1 MAAQMTIY
9 FANCTEMPTNCLYP
23 HKIDIVDEASAK
35 ECFSHDYV
43 CCEFKKY
50 YRSNA
55 NFIRSNCIAVDID
68 NDHSDNPENWITEEH
83 ISQKFTNITFA
94 IHYSRNHMKIKGSKS
109 ARPRFHI
116 IIATKDVKD
125 AEACK
130 SLKERLQRQLPFI
143 DTHAVDTAHFFF
155 GTKEPDV
162 IYHPGAKTLEDFL
175 DTEEADDSW
184 ADTLGSIPEGSRNST
199 LSHKAGILIKRLG
212 DTDEAKKVFMEESEK
227 CTPLLPDAELEKI
240 WRNAQTFYKKV
251 SSQENY
257 ILPEIYNFKPRLMP
271 LDFSDV
277 GQAEVL
283 TQELGSSLVFTTE
296 TGYLNFNG
304 VYWEESEERA
314 QGKVHNLTSS
324 QLDDADS
331 YIQKALEF
339 MNHTGA
345 SALLLGMSKQ
355 KAMSLFTPEQKAS
368 YQMFE
373 RAQNYKAFVIK
384 RRDSKYVSATLK
396 EARPMLL
403 KSFRDLDANADDL
416 NTPAGIYHLPDGLSG
431 IRAHEAEA
439 LMTKVTSVA
448 PNDTG
453 MNLWKEALNLFF
465 CGDVELIDYVQ
476 KIVGLAAIGKV
487 YVEALI
493 IAYGEGRNGKS
504 TFWNTISKV
513 LGTYSGNISA
523 DALTVG
529 CRRNVKP
536 ELAEAKGKRLLIASE
551 LEEGMRLNTS
561 IVKQLCSTDD
571 IYGEKKY
578 HSPGSFSPSHILVLF
593 TNFLPKVG
601 VSDPGTW
608 RRLIVIPFKAKIEG
622 NSDIKNYSDYIYEN
636 AGGAVLSWIIE
647 GAKKV
652 YDCNFQIEPPL
663 CVQEAI
669 KAYRDDNDWL
679 NDFLYECCE
688 IDDSYKEKSGDLYT
702 EYRNHCAGTGEY
714 TRSTSDFY
722 TAIEHAGFER
732 KRDKSG
738 RYVLG
743 LRIKPLFSA

>member
-1 MAAQMTIY
+1 MSSQMTVY
-9 FANCTEMPTNCLYP
+9 YANCTEKPTNCRYP
-23 HKIDIVDEASAK
+23 NKIDIVDEATAK
-35 ECFSHDYV
+35 ECFSRDYV
-43 CCEFKKY
+43 CCEFKKH

-55 NFIRSNCIAVDID
+55 NFIKSNCIAVDID
-68 NDHSDNPENWITEEH
+68 NDHSDNPEDWITADY
-83 ISQKFTNITFA
+83 ISQKLTDVTFA
-94 IHYSRNHMKIKGSKS
+94 IHYSRNHMKSKGSKS

-116 IIATKDVKD
+116 VISTQKITN
-125 AEACK
+125 EEECL
-130 SLKERLQRQLPFI
+130 SIKERLQRQLPFI
-143 DTHAVDTAHFFF
+143 DAHAIDTAHFFF
-155 GTKEPDV
+155 GTNEPEV
-162 IYHPGAKTLEDFL
+162 TYYSGSKTLEDFL
-175 DTEEADDSW
+175 DTEEVTDTW
-184 ADTLGSIPEGSRNST
+184 ADTLDSIPEGSRNST

-212 DTDEAKKVFMEESEK
+212 DSDDAKQVFMEEAEK
-227 CTPLLPDAELEKI
+227 CTPPLPDDELEHI
-240 WRNAQTFYKKV
+240 WKNAQNFYKRV
-251 SSQENY
+251 SEQEDY
-257 ILPEIYNFKPRLMP
+257 IPPEIYNYEPCLMP
-271 LDFSDV
+271 IDFSDV

-283 TQELGSSLVFTTE
+283 TRELGSSLVFTTE

-314 QGKVHNLTSS
+314 QGKVHELTSS
-324 QLDDADS
+324 QLDDADA

-355 KAMSLFTPEQKAS
+355 KALSLFTPEQKAS

-373 RAQNYKAFVIK
+373 RAQNYKSFVVK
-384 RRDSKYVSATLK
+384 RRDSKYTSATLK

-403 KSFRDLDANADDL
+403 KTLRDLDAIADDL
-416 NTPAGIYHLPDGLSG
+416 NTPSGIYHLPDGING
-431 IRAHEAEA
+431 IREHDASA
-439 LMTKVTSVA
+439 LMTKVTSVS
-448 PNDTG
+448 PDNNG
-453 MNLWKEALNLFF
+453 MDLWQEALNLFF

-578 HSPGSFSPSHILVLF
+578 HNPGSFSPSHILVLF

-601 VSDPGTW
+601 VSDSGTW

-622 NSDIKNYSDYIYEN
+622 NSDIKNYSDYLYEN
-636 AGGAVLSWIIE
+636 SGGAVLSWIIE

-652 YDCNFQIEPPL
+652 YDCNFKIEPPI

-688 IDDSYKEKSGDLYT
+688 INDSYKEKSGDLYT
-702 EYRNHCAGTGEY
+702 EYRNHCSCTGEY

-743 LRIKPLFSA
+743 LRIKPLLAA

>member
-1 MAAQMTIY
+1 MAAQITIY
-9 FANCTEMPTNCLYP
+9 YANCTENPTNCRYP
-23 HKIDIVDEASAK
+23 NKIDIMDAASAK

-43 CCEFKKY
+43 CCKFKNH

-68 NDHSDNPENWITEEH
+68 NDHSDNPDDWITADY
-83 ISQKFTNITFA
+83 ISQKFSDVTFA
-94 IHYSRNHMKIKGSKS
+94 LHYSRNHMKIKGSKS

-116 IIATKDVKD
+116 IIATKEINDS
-125 AEACK
+125 ETCQ
-130 SLKERLQRQLPFI
+130 SLKKRLQRHFPFV
-143 DTHAVDTAHFFF
+143 DTHAIDTAHFFF
-155 GTKEPDV
+155 GTSEPEV
-162 IYHPGAKTLEDFL
+162 YYHPGSLTLEDYL
-175 DTEEADDSW
+175 INDEKDDAW
-184 ADTLGSIPEGSRNST
+184 ADSLDSIPEGSRNST

-212 DTDEAKKVFMEESEK
+212 NTDDAKKAFLNEAGK
-227 CTPLLPDAELEKI
+227 CTPPLPDEELEQI
-240 WRNAQTFYKKV
+240 WRNAQTFFKKV
-251 SSQENY
+251 SSQDDY
-257 ILPEIYNFKPRLMP
+257 VPPEIYNFQPRLMP
-271 LDFSDV
+271 IDFSDV

-283 TQELGSSLVFTTE
+283 TRELGSSLVFTTE

-304 VYWEESEERA
+304 IYWEESEERA
-314 QGKVHNLTSS
+314 QGKVHDLTSN
-324 QLDDADS
+324 QLDDADA
-331 YIQKALEF
+331 YIRKALEF

-355 KAMSLFTPEQKAS
+355 KALALFTPEQKAS

-373 RAQNYKAFVIK
+373 RAQNYKSFVVK
-384 RRDSKYVSATLK
+384 RRDSKYISATLK

-403 KSFRDLDANADDL
+403 KTYSDLDANADDL
-416 NTPAGIYHLPDGLSG
+416 NTPAGIFHLPDGING

-439 LMTKVTSVA
+439 LMTKVTSVS
-448 PNDTG
+448 PDNNG
-453 MNLWKEALNLFF
+453 RNLWQEALNIFF
-465 CGDVELIDYVQ
+465 CGDTELIDYVQ

-487 YVEALI
+487 YTEALI

-523 DALTVG
+523 DTLTVG

-578 HSPGSFSPSHILVLF
+578 HKPGSFSPSHILVLF

-622 NSDIKNYSDYIYEN
+622 NSDIKNYSEYLYKN

-652 YDCNFQIEPPL
+652 YDCNFKIEPPV

-688 IDDSYKEKSGDLYT
+688 INDSYKEKSGDLYT
-702 EYRNHCAGTGEY
+702 EYRNHCTCTGEY

-743 LRIKPLFSA
+743 LRIKPLLAA

>member
-9 FANCTEMPTNCLYP
+9 YANCTENPTNCRYP
-23 HKIDIVDEASAK
+23 NKIDIMDAASAK

-43 CCEFKKY
+43 CCKFKND

-68 NDHSDNPENWITEEH
+68 NDHSDNPDDWITADY
-83 ISQKFTNITFA
+83 ISQKFSDVTFA
-94 IHYSRNHMKIKGSKS
+94 LHYSRNHMKIKGSKS

-116 IIATKDVKD
+116 IIATKEINVS
-125 AEACK
+125 ETCQL
-130 SLKERLQRQLPFI
+130 LKKRLQCHFPFV
-143 DTHAVDTAHFFF
+143 DTHAIDTAHFFF
-155 GTKEPDV
+155 GTSEPEV
-162 IYHPGAKTLEDFL
+162 YYHPGSLTLEDYL
-175 DTEEADDSW
+175 INDEKDDTW
-184 ADTLGSIPEGSRNST
+184 ADSLDSIPEGRRNST

-212 DTDEAKKVFMEESEK
+212 NTDEAKNAFLNEAEK
-227 CTPLLPDAELEKI
+227 CTPPLPDEELEQI
-240 WRNAQTFYKKV
+240 WRNAQTFFKKV
-251 SSQENY
+251 SSQDDY
-257 ILPEIYNFKPRLMP
+257 VPPEIYNFQPRLMP
-271 LDFSDV
+271 IDFSDV

-283 TQELGSSLVFTTE
+283 TRELGSSLVFTTE

-304 VYWEESEERA
+304 IYWEESEERA
-314 QGKVHNLTSS
+314 QGKVHDLTSN
-324 QLDDADS
+324 QLDDADA

-355 KAMSLFTPEQKAS
+355 KALALFTPEQKAS

-373 RAQNYKAFVIK
+373 CAQNYKAFVVK
-384 RRDSKYVSATLK
+384 RRDSKYISATLK

-403 KSFRDLDANADDL
+403 KAFSDLDANADDL
-416 NTPAGIYHLPDGLSG
+416 NTPAGIYYLPDGITG
-431 IRAHEAEA
+431 IRVHEADA
-439 LMTKVTSVA
+439 LMTKVTSVS
-448 PNDTG
+448 PDNNG
-453 MNLWKEALNLFF
+453 RNLWQEALNIFF
-465 CGDVELIDYVQ
+465 CGDTELIDYVQ

-487 YVEALI
+487 YTEALI

-523 DALTVG
+523 DTLTVG

-578 HSPGSFSPSHILVLF
+578 HKPGSFSPSHILVLF

-622 NSDIKNYSDYIYEN
+622 NSDIKNYSDYLYKN

-652 YDCNFQIEPPL
+652 YDCNFKIEPPV

-688 IDDSYKEKSGDLYT
+688 INDSYREKSGDLYI
-702 EYRNHCAGTGEY
+702 EYRNHCTCTGEY

-732 KRDKSG
+732 RRDKSG

-743 LRIKPLFSA
+743 LRIKPLLAA